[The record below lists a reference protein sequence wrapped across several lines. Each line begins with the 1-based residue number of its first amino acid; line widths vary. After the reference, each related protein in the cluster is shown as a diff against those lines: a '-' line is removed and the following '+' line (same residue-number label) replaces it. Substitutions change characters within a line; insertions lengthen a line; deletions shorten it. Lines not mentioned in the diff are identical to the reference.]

1 MARGANQ
8 AWESDEEGLLKAEL
22 EYITQTAFQ
31 ANEDRARVSSFY
43 LVAVGSLVAAVFST
57 QFVDRNIDPRL
68 IAGIFCVL
76 FLVLTALGMLTTLQL
91 ARLRAAWYDSA
102 LAMNQLK
109 DYWLRHSKDSTL
121 KQAFHWDTGTLP
133 RKYKLNSVSYYQ
145 MLEVAL
151 LSGLTFGA
159 AAYFFQ
165 QAVGYVCPTC
175 NWAYT
180 ISSGLLALIMQLI
193 LYKRNLGD
201 PDAS

>member
-165 QAVGYVCPTC
+165 QAVGYVCPIC

>member
-175 NWAYT
+175 NRAYT